1 MTGIVLCIIALV
13 VAIAALALRLF
24 PTLQVGPAERFGW
37 GVWLCA
43 AVILMA
49 IALLW
54 GNVGVIYSHA
64 GFTG

>member
-1 MTGIVLCIIALV
+1 MEGIVLC
-13 VAIAALALRLF
+13 ALALLCGLAGLVFYLIPHPARF
-24 PTLQVGPAERFGW
+24 PGWLGW
-37 GVWLCA
+37 GFWVSVA
-43 AVILMA
+43 TILYG